1 MHQFNGGQPLGKIE
15 LLLRSCLKQPI
26 ATRQVSIVFEN
37 RQLRIEDNQVCNASG
52 GNDQNRL
59 RVALG
64 TQRSCGAVVIPRLA
78 DGRIVLVAR
87 YRYAAG
93 KWSVE
98 LPRGLSQAKDE
109 GWKQAAMRCLLDDVG
124 LVALRMRLLGSFQIE
139 PGLISSET
147 VAVLADGCAQAEAPS
162 GSRQLIAG
170 STAVNDHE
178 LEQLVRAG
186 TIDCGL
192 TLAALSLYRVRAVA
206 R

>member
-1 MHQFNGGQPLGKIE
+1 M
-15 LLLRSCLKQPI
+15 
-26 ATRQVSIVFEN
+26 
-37 RQLRIEDNQVCNASG
+37 RIEDNRVCNASG
-52 GNDQNRL
+52 GNDENRL

-64 TQRSCGAVVIPRLA
+64 NQRSCGAVVIPRLA

-98 LPRGLSQAKDE
+98 LPRGLSQSADE
-109 GWKQAAMRCLLDDVG
+109 SWKQTPMRCLLDDVA

-139 PGLISSET
+139 PSLISNET
-147 VAVLADGCAQAEAPS
+147 VAVLADGCTQAEAPC

-186 TIDCGL
+186 TVDCGL
-192 TLAALSLYRVRAVA
+192 ALAALSLYRARAVA